1 MCFPRSTA
9 FQSFVP
15 EANPDSV
22 TIEHHDF
29 CDPGGAPSISEQ
41 IRSEKAAHRRDEKMF
56 ASLRRVKSPEYTEN
70 SYNVTSGR
78 QKPNLK

>member
-1 MCFPRSTA
+1 MPQPDTHNTLYVLPQIHA

-29 CDPGGAPSISEQ
+29 CDSGGAPSISEQ
-41 IRSEKAAHRRDEKMF
+41 IRSEKATHWRDEKMF

-70 SYNVTSGR
+70 S
-78 QKPNLK
+78 